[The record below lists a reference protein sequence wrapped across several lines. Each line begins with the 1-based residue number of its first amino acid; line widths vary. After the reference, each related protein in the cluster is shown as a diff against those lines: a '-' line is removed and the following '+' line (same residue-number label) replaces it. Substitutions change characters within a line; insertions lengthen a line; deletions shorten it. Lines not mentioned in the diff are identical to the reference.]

1 LKKDEDGLFEDDIFW
16 KNSVTNIALF
26 KPLEVVLSK
35 AVSWSPKVTILGNVN
50 SNTIDIGFENNIVD
64 SVSFRIDF
72 TSNYELALRTIIDF
86 CILNGFMIIN
96 NDLQKMPLNFEAF
109 KQEIEKSQQ
118 IQTYRR
124 LSE

>member
-1 LKKDEDGLFEDDIFW
+1 MKKDEDGLFEDDIFW